1 VSKIDLHIHS
11 TASDGRFS
19 PAEIVAKS
27 VELGLSVIALTD
39 HDTVN
44 GIASALLAAQ
54 AFPELKVIPSVEI
67 NTDVPNGEAHVL
79 GYFIDYTNRKLN
91 ETLEILRHSRRE
103 RAQGMINKL
112 KGLGIHLDWQR
123 VQEIAGDGAI
133 GRPHIAQA
141 MLAKGYINTIKEAFT
156 KYINRGGPAYVERAK
171 ITPAEA
177 VKLVLQANGLPVLAH
192 PLTIDDPETMTAEL
206 KKVGLVGIEVY
217 YNNYNLDQIARLL
230 SLANQFNLIVTGGSD
245 YHGLDNS
252 NETLLGGVEVP
263 LAAAETLIALAKK
276 RQIKPTK

>member
-1 VSKIDLHIHS
+1 MSKIDLHIHS

-27 VELGLSVIALTD
+27 AELGLSVIAITD

-44 GIASALLAAQ
+44 GIAPALLAAQ
-54 AFPELKVIPSVEI
+54 AFPKLRVIPGIEI

-79 GYFIDYTNRKLN
+79 GYFIDYTNRRLN
-91 ETLEILRHSRRE
+91 EALERLRHSRRD
-103 RAQGMINKL
+103 RAQGMTAKL
-112 KGLGIHLDWQR
+112 KGLGVHLDWQR
-123 VQEIAGDGAI
+123 VQEIAGDGAF

-141 MLAKGYINTIKEAFT
+141 LLEKGYINTIREAFT
-156 KYINRGGPAYVERAK
+156 KYIGRGGPAYVDRAK

-177 VKLVLQANGLPVLAH
+177 VELVLQASGLPVLAH

-217 YNNYNLDQIARLL
+217 YNNYDVDKIARLL
-230 SLANQFNLIVTGGSD
+230 SLANQHNLIVTGGSD
-245 YHGLDNS
+245 YHGLDES
-252 NETLLGGVEVP
+252 NETMLGGVKVP

-276 RQIKPTK
+276 QATKPAK

>member
-1 VSKIDLHIHS
+1 
-11 TASDGRFS
+11 
-19 PAEIVAKS
+19 
-27 VELGLSVIALTD
+27 
-39 HDTVN
+39 
-44 GIASALLAAQ
+44 
-54 AFPELKVIPSVEI
+54 
-67 NTDVPNGEAHVL
+67 
-79 GYFIDYTNRKLN
+79 
-91 ETLEILRHSRRE
+91 
-103 RAQGMINKL
+103 MINKL

-141 MLAKGYINTIKEAFT
+141 MLEKGYINTIKEAFT

>member
-27 VELGLSVIALTD
+27 AELGLSVIAITD

-44 GIASALLAAQ
+44 GIAPALLAAQ
-54 AFPELKVIPSVEI
+54 AFPKLRVIPGIEI

-79 GYFIDYTNRKLN
+79 GYFIDYTNRRLN
-91 ETLEILRHSRRE
+91 EALEKLRHSRRD
-103 RAQGMINKL
+103 RAQGMIAKL
-112 KGLGIHLDWQR
+112 KGLGVYLDWQR
-123 VQEIAGDGAI
+123 VQEIAGDGAF

-141 MLAKGYINTIKEAFT
+141 LLEKGYINTIREAFT
-156 KYINRGGPAYVERAK
+156 KYIGRGGPAYVDRAK

-177 VKLVLQANGLPVLAH
+177 VELVLQASGLPVLAH

-217 YNNYNLDQIARLL
+217 YNNYDVDKIARLL
-230 SLANQFNLIVTGGSD
+230 SLANQHNLIVTGGSD
-245 YHGLDNS
+245 YHGLDES
-252 NETLLGGVEVP
+252 NETMLGGVKVP

-276 RQIKPTK
+276 QATKPAK